1 MIAILASEGKTL
13 VEEEVVSKTRRKQ
26 EMQDLQTLGEALLDL
41 SEAQIR
47 LLDLPEKLHDAVMD
61 ARKFSKHGAVRR
73 QLQYIGRLMRTVD
86 AEPIRAQLDA
96 WEGSNR
102 GEAARQ
108 HWVERW
114 RERLIDDDANLG
126 ELAKTYPGADL
137 QRLRALARSA
147 RVEREAGRPP
157 KHFRELFREL
167 KALLASTPAPA
178 ALPSSG
184 DQNAP

>member
-1 MIAILASEGKTL
+1 M

-26 EMQDLQTLGEALLDL
+26 EMQDLQTLGEALLGL

-61 ARKFSKHGAVRR
+61 ARKFSKRGAIRR

-86 AEPIRAQLDA
+86 PEPIRAQLDA
-96 WEGSNR
+96 WDGNSR

-137 QRLRALARSA
+137 QRLRALARAA

-167 KALLASTPAPA
+167 KALLDSTPAPA
-178 ALPSSG
+178 ALPSVET
-184 DQNAP
+184 